1 MKIIVSSVLS
11 RTRYRDYVGS
21 RDSRMGF
28 ADGFRRLG
36 HEVYVFEDVAGSD
49 CVDAEGRTVP
59 FHRWDGR
66 RTFRDV
72 TGAYGF
78 ADACCLIYEG
88 GRDTWGMDWAACRE
102 AARGADLLLAV
113 GGRFR
118 TPEILD
124 AVGHRAYV
132 DINPG
137 KTQVYAF
144 EYDVDYGLDAFDSH
158 FSVGLAVGAPGCPL
172 PTGGLRWRPLMWPVV
187 MERWTRGAPAG
198 DAFSTLSSW
207 GRKHEFSFQGT
218 DSGDKVEQWLRFLD
232 LPGRTDQRMEI
243 GLPADTVESDDLDR
257 LRDHGWSVRDS
268 GRLRSLDDYVGWV
281 AGSRA
286 EFSVANGRYVKFR
299 TGWFSDRTSR
309 FLAAGRPVLV
319 QSTGIEDHLP
329 VGEGLLTFETM
340 DEAADGIERINR
352 DYDVHSEAARDFAR
366 EHSASGRVLG
376 GMLREV
382 ALA

>member
-1 MKIIVSSVLS
+1 
-11 RTRYRDYVGS
+11 
-21 RDSRMGF
+21 MGF

-36 HEVYVFEDVAGSD
+36 HEVYVLEDVAETD
-49 CVDAEGRTVP
+49 CLDAEGRTVP

-66 RTFRDV
+66 RTFREV

-78 ADACCLIYEG
+78 ADACCLVYEG
-88 GRDTWGMDWAACRE
+88 GRDTWGMDWTACRE

-124 AVGHRAYV
+124 SVGHRAYV

-158 FSVGLAVGAPGCPL
+158 FSVGLAVGTPGCPL

-187 MERWTRGAPAG
+187 MERWARGTPAG

-207 GRKHEFSFQGT
+207 GRKHVFSFQGT

-232 LPGRTDQRMEI
+232 LPGRTDRRMEI
-243 GLPADTVESDDLDR
+243 GLPADAVDGGDMDR

-309 FLAAGRPVLV
+309 YLAAGRPALV

-329 VGEGLLTFETM
+329 VGEGLLTFGSME
-340 DEAADGIERINR
+340 EAVDGIERIDR
-352 DYDVHSEAARDFAR
+352 DYDHHAEAAGDFAR
-366 EHSASGRVLG
+366 EHSASGRVLT
-376 GMLREV
+376 GMLKEV
-382 ALA
+382 GLA